1 MLITLLSDLH
11 LESQM
16 LSNLTGTDVLLLA
29 GDTAEVKNLPRYNSF
44 FREISEKFGK
54 IFIIAGN
61 HEFYGGD
68 WDTVIKS
75 MREILSPW
83 DNIRVLENEATEI
96 APDLVLFGATMWT
109 DFNKEDWASIQEC
122 KKSMNDYYQITRGKT
137 KAYGTTFLH
146 PDDVLERYY
155 DSFAALKLDV
165 ESCPTK
171 KFIVMTHH
179 APSHKSIHLRFEQL
193 TELNG
198 GFINNLDN
206 FIWNHPNIKFWVHG
220 HVHNSFDYNIAT
232 CRVMCNPRGYGKENK
247 FFFKNNFTFE
257 V

>member
-1 MLITLLSDLH
+1 
-11 LESQM
+11 M

-29 GDTAEVKNLPRYNSF
+29 GDTAEVKNLPRFSSF
-44 FREISEKFGK
+44 FEEISEKFGK

-61 HEFYGGD
+61 HEFYGGN

-75 MREILSPW
+75 MRDIFSPW
-83 DNIRVLENEATEI
+83 KNIRVLENEATEI

-109 DFNKEDWASIQEC
+109 DFNREDYASMQEC
-122 KKSMNDYYQITRGKT
+122 KRSMNDYFQIRKGNGFLQPHHVLTR
-137 KAYGTTFLH
+137 YN
-146 PDDVLERYY
+146 E
-155 DSFAALKLDV
+155 SIAALKMDV
-165 ESCPTK
+165 EAFPTK
-171 KFIVMTHH
+171 KYIVMTHH
-179 APSHKSIHLRFEQL
+179 APSHKSIHRRFEQL

-198 GFINNLDN
+198 GFVNDLDN
-206 FIWNHPNIKFWVHG
+206 FIWNHPNIKFWCHG

-247 FFFKNNFTFE
+247 FFFKDNFTFE